1 MKRVKHY
8 PNDNNFNRNFHLS
21 INNKNNSTMK
31 RITLLSLMVLS
42 SSFFAF
48 GQSEEPKVERSLL
61 SVYFIP
67 LKISYEQG
75 LGKSNTLE
83 IGGGL
88 NGVSWLED
96 AGDFD
101 DFRFGIAPF
110 AETTFRNYYNLEKRQ
125 SKGKRTAMNSGN
137 YWGIHARYLFEPI
150 AGDTGDAQFSSFFIA
165 PVWGFQRNYNSHFS
179 LGMDFGMGVGF
190 NNSDAY
196 FSPLVRLK
204 LGFVL
209 FSHAGKK

>member
-1 MKRVKHY
+1 
-8 PNDNNFNRNFHLS
+8 
-21 INNKNNSTMK
+21 MK

-88 NGVSWLED
+88 NGVTWLENT
-96 AGDFD
+96 GDFD
-101 DFRFGIAPF
+101 EFRFGIAPF
-110 AETTFRNYYNLEKRQ
+110 AEASFRNYYNLEKRQ
-125 SKGKRTAMNSGN
+125 RKGKRTAMNSGN
-137 YWGIHARYLFEPI
+137 YWGIHARY
-150 AGDTGDAQFSSFFIA
+150 
-165 PVWGFQRNYNSHFS
+165 
-179 LGMDFGMGVGF
+179 
-190 NNSDAY
+190 
-196 FSPLVRLK
+196 RL
-204 LGFVL
+204 
-209 FSHAGKK
+209 

>member
-8 PNDNNFNRNFHLS
+8 LNDNIFNRNFHLS

-42 SSFFAF
+42 SSFFAY

-88 NGVSWLED
+88 NGVSWLENT
-96 AGDFD
+96 GDFD

-110 AETTFRNYYNLEKRQ
+110 AEATFRNYYNLEKRQ

-150 AGDTGDAQFSSFFIA
+150 AGDTGDSQFSSVFIA

-179 LGMDFGMGVGF
+179 LGMDFGMGIGF
-190 NNSDAY
+190 NDSDAY
-196 FSPLVRLK
+196 FSPVIRLK

-209 FSHAGKK
+209 FSTAGK

>member
-1 MKRVKHY
+1 MWWNEWNFIWTITFLIAISICPLTTKIILQWNALLYWVWWSWAQVFLLL
-8 PNDNNFNRNFHLS
+8 DNP
-21 INNKNNSTMK
+21 KNQRLK
-31 RITLLSLMVLS
+31 DLCLV
-42 SSFFAF
+42 
-48 GQSEEPKVERSLL
+48 
-61 SVYFIP
+61 FI
-67 LKISYEQG
+67 LSYEQG

-101 DFRFGIAPF
+101 DFRFGLAPF
-110 AETTFRNYYNLEKRQ
+110 AEATFRNYYNLEKRQ

-150 AGDTGDAQFSSFFIA
+150 AGDTGDSQFSSVFIA

-179 LGMDFGMGVGF
+179 LGMDFGLGVGF

-209 FSHAGKK
+209 FSHAGK